1 MACKVWS
8 RVTSSSARN
17 TGEVSMTRITRLL
30 RATMSDQ
37 STEPTSRSELTALP
51 TLRLSAT

>member
-1 MACKVWS
+1 
-8 RVTSSSARN
+8 
-17 TGEVSMTRITRLL
+17 MTRITRLL